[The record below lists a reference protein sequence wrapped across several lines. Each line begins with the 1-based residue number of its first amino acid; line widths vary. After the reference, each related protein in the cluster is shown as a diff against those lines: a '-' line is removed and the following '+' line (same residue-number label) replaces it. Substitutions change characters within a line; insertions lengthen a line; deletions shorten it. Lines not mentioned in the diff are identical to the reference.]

1 MAVAVAI
8 AALITPAIINLSQT
22 TMINTWHKA
31 CSVLPRGIWRYALFA
46 HNMRATPSPLRL
58 VLAHSRPASA
68 HICACAWDL
77 RGVVKR
83 SYMSVYLRIARYRVQ
98 AAGGL
103 HACGCHKANASAMN
117 FRRPIPPGENTKYRL
132 DTRAEVTTRL

>member
-1 MAVAVAI
+1 
-8 AALITPAIINLSQT
+8 
-22 TMINTWHKA
+22 
-31 CSVLPRGIWRYALFA
+31 
-46 HNMRATPSPLRL
+46 MRM
-58 VLAHSRPASA
+58 HM
-68 HICACAWDL
+68 DL

-83 SYMSVYLRIARYRVQ
+83 SYMRVYLRRARSRVQ
-98 AAGGL
+98 AAGL